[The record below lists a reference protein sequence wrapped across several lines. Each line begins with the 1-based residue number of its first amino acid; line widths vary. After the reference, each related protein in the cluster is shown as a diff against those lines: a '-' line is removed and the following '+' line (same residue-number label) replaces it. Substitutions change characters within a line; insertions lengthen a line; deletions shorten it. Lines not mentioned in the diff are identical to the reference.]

1 MKQTIRLS
9 LIMMA
14 GLCLSSCSK
23 NDSTVDPGDDDVIV
37 DTIQKDRLF
46 TSRALFE
53 DYTGSWCGFCPQ
65 YAHKFETLAENNPRF
80 LFIANHSGDELQ
92 SVHQT
97 KLEDEFGIIAWPEAV
112 MMRNWLSSNKEDVNY
127 FQSNGI
133 ITDLSDTVQVQPFLQ
148 NPKSIG
154 LSFADGSS
162 SGGRSKGTV
171 KVAFGEDFNESMYL
185 TILLVESDLELDQTN
200 YYDKSPV
207 GNPYY
212 NLGNPISDFMQE
224 NVLRDAATN
233 ILGDAISSAS
243 TKNGKIVTRSFD
255 FDLTRYNPANC
266 KVVAFVNGTRS
277 NPVNKGIVNVRWV
290 PAGTNASFEIV
301 N

>member
-9 LIMMA
+9 FILVASI
-14 GLCLSSCSK
+14 CLFSCSK
-23 NDSTVDPGDDDVIV
+23 SDSTVDPGDDDIIV

-53 DYTGSWCGFCPQ
+53 DYTGAWCGFCPQ
-65 YAHKFETLAENNPRF
+65 YAHKFEVLAANNPRF
-80 LFIANHSGDELQ
+80 IFIANHSDDELQ
-92 SVHQT
+92 TKHQP

-112 MMRNWLSSNKEDVNY
+112 MMRNWLSPNKEDVNY

-154 LSFADGSS
+154 LSFADGSL
-162 SGGRSKGTV
+162 SGGRAKGTV
-171 KVAFGEDFNESMYL
+171 KVAFGEDFNEPVYV
-185 TILLVESDLELDQTN
+185 TILLIESHVELDQKN
-200 YYDKSPV
+200 YYDKSPA

-212 NLGNPISDFMQE
+212 NLGDPIKDYNQE
-224 NVLRDAATN
+224 NVLRDAATD

-243 TKNGKIVTRSFD
+243 TKNGKIVSRSFD
-255 FDLTRYNPANC
+255 FDLTGFKPENC
-266 KVVAFVNGTRS
+266 KIVAFVNGTRS
-277 NPVNKGIVNVRWV
+277 NAVNKGIVNVQWV
-290 PAGTNASFEIV
+290 AAGSNTPFEIV